1 VASRVAPADV
11 AAHRLTEPPLMAGIA
26 AATGA
31 LYALT
36 AYTMSPAL
44 LPVLLG
50 AVLAIGIGLWRLEWG
65 LALFLFLVPFSENAP
80 LSDPGAARL
89 RLALVLWAMA
99 LVFVEGV
106 RLARSGES
114 VAMPPLGRAALAFLL
129 AALLAV
135 PVAEH
140 LGGAASKL
148 LMIVGSVT
156 LFALVALRI
165 HDWRRLETI
174 IGAAIVAG
182 LVVSVHAL
190 YQNFTGNVSLIGF
203 IDASGSVEYRVT
215 SFFSHPNQL
224 AGFLAVLIPVAAALS
239 GQFSHRWLRVAARLF
254 IPLALAAILVTYSRG
269 AIVGLLALP
278 LLFVR
283 DPRTWPALAVGLTVI
298 ALLSP
303 GAWQD
308 RIAGAGSLDSPEIA
322 SRFDIWSAAVEAFGQ
337 KPVLGWGLDDFP
349 SAYLAL
355 ERPGR
360 NFLGQGQFD
369 LPPTAHNLY
378 LNTAAEQGL
387 IGLAALAVLMVAI
400 VRMTSRLG
408 RAGNARDRALG
419 RALLGVGI
427 VLALHNLFDLTFLE
441 PKTSM
446 LVWTLLGVGAAR
458 AGAADT

>member
-1 VASRVAPADV
+1 MASRLAPADFP
-11 AAHRLTEPPLMAGIA
+11 AHRLTDPPLMAGIA

-36 AYTMSPAL
+36 AYALSPAL
-44 LPVLLG
+44 LPVLLA
-50 AVLAIGIGLWRLEWG
+50 AVLAIGIGLYRLEWG
-65 LALFLFLVPFSENAP
+65 LALLLFVVPFSENAAI
-80 LSDPGAARL
+80 SDPGAARL

-106 RLARSGES
+106 RLVRSGEHI
-114 VAMPPLGRAALAFLL
+114 ATPPLGRAAMAYLL

-140 LGGAASKL
+140 GGGAASKF
-148 LMIVGSVT
+148 LMLAGSVT

-165 HDWRRLETI
+165 KDWRRLEI
-174 IGAAIVAG
+174 VIGATIVAG
-182 LVVSVHAL
+182 LVVSLHAL
-190 YQNFTGNVSLIGF
+190 YQHLTGNVSRIGF

-224 AGFLAVLIPVAAALS
+224 AGFLVVLIPVAAALS
-239 GQFSHRWLRVAARLF
+239 RHFAHRWLRIAARLL
-254 IPLALAAILVTYSRG
+254 IPLALAAVLVTYSRG

-283 DPRTWPALAVGLTVI
+283 DPRTWPALAAGLMVI

-308 RIAGAGSLDSPEIA
+308 RIAGAGSLKSPEIA
-322 SRFDIWSAAVEAFGQ
+322 SRFDIWSAAVEAFQ
-337 KPVLGWGLDDFP
+337 QRPFLGWGLDDFP

-387 IGLAALAVLMVAI
+387 VGLAALAVLMIAI

-408 RAGNARDRALG
+408 RAVDVRDRALG
-419 RALLGVGI
+419 QALLGVAI

-446 LVWTLLGVGAAR
+446 LVWALLGVGAAR
-458 AGAADT
+458 AGTAET